1 MGWNE
6 VHTDEVRPI
15 LSALNGTL
23 EGNDMI
29 DHVPDEREM
38 MTLLGARLLDVW
50 ERLCAMIEERY
61 EMECRW
67 NSGGKAWT
75 YERKYRRG
83 GKTLCSLYARD
94 HCIGFMV
101 IFGKAERDTFET
113 ERDKYSPQVQKVC
126 AEAKTY
132 HDGKWILFTVTD
144 TSLFPDFMNLL
155 RIKRRPDKKTVSGS
169 LTRREREK

>member
-1 MGWNE
+1 
-6 VHTDEVRPI
+6 
-15 LSALNGTL
+15 
-23 EGNDMI
+23 MI
-29 DHVPDEREM
+29 DHVPDKREM

-50 ERLCAMIEERY
+50 ERLCAAIEERY

-169 LTRREREK
+169 LTRRGREK